1 MGRKGIR
8 VMRLFCT
15 LSVCCVLLTG
25 CKTVAANLAT
35 EFVIQN
41 ALSPVTE
48 AVWQGGKMAF
58 QSAEEY
64 WYELNAE
71 EPETETE
78 DLGK

>member
-1 MGRKGIR
+1 M
-8 VMRLFCT
+8 
-15 LSVCCVLLTG
+15 LLTG

-78 DLGK
+78 VLER

>member
-1 MGRKGIR
+1 
-8 VMRLFCT
+8 MRLFCT

-64 WYELNAE
+64 WNELNAE
-71 EPETETE
+71 ETEILTE
-78 DLGK
+78 